1 MSWIH
6 HSLLVSTVLAGSVI
20 GLTSYTDVQAGD
32 EFPGDPDLV
41 CEELPVTERKQ
52 LLTEAA
58 LDRDIPPE
66 ILKAIAM
73 RESSM
78 NQCTSDGTPTY
89 NLSDNDGGVG
99 MMQIT
104 IDEGQTING
113 REIDFE
119 RLGYDTAYNIE
130 AGADMLLEKL
140 RIVPRINDMRRDI
153 LEHWYFAVLAYNGL
167 SVRNDA
173 NQYDDPWGNEDT
185 YQSKIFSKVGTHSLI
200 AIDPIPAYK
209 TYYHPG
215 SAIIRFE
222 SSEKE
227 WDVFTPSSQMFV
239 PGDKAVV
246 MNESPNPDT
255 NNFTRLREGGNTQS
269 RILDR
274 LPYYTDVTITGEPV
288 YVDANRDNH
297 FLWYP
302 VNAGGENGYLASSNL
317 RVPRM
322 LTFDIWGDEAVPE
335 VALDKV
341 WTIELNAPADPDSV
355 HPRNVYLQDEHGLG
369 VFADV
374 ALEDER
380 TITVTPRAGLTPDT
394 GYTLHVQE
402 LVTRGGTTLDAN
414 IKKHFRTEA
423 APGD

>member
-1 MSWIH
+1 MSSIH
-6 HSLLVSTVLAGSVI
+6 KSLLVSTVLAGSLI
-20 GLTSYTDVQAGD
+20 GLTSYNDVQADD
-32 EFPGDPDLV
+32 EFPGDPEPV

-52 LLTEAA
+52 LLTETA
-58 LDRDIPPE
+58 LDREIPPE

-78 NQCTSDGTPTY
+78 NQCTSDGKPTY
-89 NLSDNDGGVG
+89 NLSDDDGGVG
-99 MMQIT
+99 IMQIT
-104 IDEGQTING
+104 IEEGQTING
-113 REIDFE
+113 REIDFD

-140 RIVPRINDMRRDI
+140 RLVPRINDMRRDI

-185 YQSKIFSKVGTHSLI
+185 YQSKIFAKINTHSMI
-200 AIDPIPAYK
+200 SIDPIPPYN
-209 TYYHPG
+209 THYQPG
-215 SAIIRFE
+215 STIIRFD
-222 SSEKE
+222 STQKE
-227 WDVFTPSSQMFV
+227 WDVFTPSSQMFDA
-239 PGDKAVV
+239 GDEAIV
-246 MNESPNPDT
+246 MNESTDPHT

-274 LPYYTDVTITGEPV
+274 FPYYTDVTITGEPV
-288 YVDANRDNH
+288 YTDANRDNH

-302 VNAGGENGYLASSNL
+302 VEAGGQTGYLASSNL
-317 RVPRM
+317 RVPRA
-322 LTFDIWGDEAVPE
+322 LDFDTWGDESVPE
-335 VALDKV
+335 VGLDKV

-355 HPRNVYLQDEHGLG
+355 NPRNVYLQDEDGLG
-369 VFADV
+369 VFAEV
-374 ALEDER
+374 ELADEQ

-402 LVTRGGTTLDAN
+402 LVTKDGTTLDAN
-414 IKKHFRTEA
+414 IEKHFRTEA
-423 APGD
+423 AGD